1 VPGTQ
6 NSGETTLGA
15 QLDTTQADRTR
26 VMNLALAAPTYDDL
40 VAVLA
45 NQRRL
50 LEHLLFKHAEIAM
63 LIAAGE
69 HRFVGRAIDE
79 ALEVEAELGATD
91 MVRAM
96 TAIALHPPTGGLEP
110 SLGELLAGA
119 PDNLATH
126 LAKLGDDLGR
136 LMVEIERYRTQASAW
151 AGERAERVRELATR
165 TTPLTYSRDGRPGD

>member
-1 VPGTQ
+1 
-6 NSGETTLGA
+6 
-15 QLDTTQADRTR
+15 
-26 VMNLALAAPTYDDL
+26 MNLALAAPTYDDL
-40 VAVLA
+40 IAVLA

-96 TAIALHPPTGGLEP
+96 TAIALHPPTGGPEP
-110 SLGELLAGA
+110 SLTELIAEA
-119 PDNLATH
+119 PENGVAH
-126 LAKLGDDLGR
+126 LRRLGDELGR
-136 LMVEIERYRTQASAW
+136 LMVEVDGYRKQAATW
-151 AGERAERVRELATR
+151 AGERAERVRVLAAR